1 MKLFEGSGVAIVTP
15 FKENQIDLDEFATL
29 IEWHIQQKTDAIIVI
44 GTTGESPVLSM
55 DEKKRMIKS
64 AIEFAGGRIPVIA
77 NTGTNNTAQSIEL
90 SLYAQQVGANGL
102 LLVAPYYN
110 KPTQRGLIA
119 HFSAIAKAVQLPII
133 LYNVPSRCGVN
144 ISTETVVE
152 LSKLPNIVGVKEAS
166 GNLEQIKAIIDH
178 TDGDFA
184 VYSGND
190 DQIFD
195 VLALGGDGVISVS
208 ANLIPK
214 TISDMCLMYRSGQHA
229 KSKALSDELQ
239 LLHKVLFIESN
250 PVPIKAAMNLCGH
263 PVGQTRLPLVDL
275 EDNHRQILI
284 EALDHYHLLGE
295 SV

>member
-15 FKENQIDLDEFATL
+15 FKENQIDFEEFATL

-55 DEKKRMIKS
+55 DEKKLMIKS
-64 AIEFAGGRIPVIA
+64 AVEFACGRIPVIA

-90 SLYAQQVGANGL
+90 SLYAQHVGADGL

-110 KPTQRGLIA
+110 KPTQSGLIA
-119 HFSAIAKAVQLPII
+119 HFTAIAQAVALPII

-144 ISTETVVE
+144 ISVETVVE

-166 GNLEQIKAIIDH
+166 GNLDQIKAIIDH
-178 TDGDFA
+178 TDDDFA

-190 DQIFD
+190 DQIYD

-214 TISDMCLMYRSGQHA
+214 TISDVCLLYRSNQHA
-229 KSKALSDELQ
+229 QSKALSDELS

-263 PVGQTRLPLVDL
+263 PVGLTRLPLVDL
-275 EDNHRQILI
+275 EDEHRQILI
-284 EALDHYHLLGE
+284 ETLDHYHLLGE
-295 SV
+295 HV

>member
-1 MKLFEGSGVAIVTP
+1 MKLFQGSGVAIVTP
-15 FKENQIDLDEFATL
+15 FKDNQINLLEFSAL
-29 IEWHIQQKTDAIIVI
+29 IDWHIEHKTSAIIVI

-55 DEKKRMIKS
+55 DEKKLLIRS
-64 AIEFAGGRIPVIA
+64 AVEFSAGRIPIIA

-90 SLYAQQVGANGL
+90 SLYAQNVGADGL

-119 HFSAIAKAVQLPII
+119 HFSAIAQAVGLPII

-144 ISTETVVE
+144 IQAETVIE
-152 LSKLPNIVGVKEAS
+152 LSKVANIVGVKEAS
-166 GNLEQIKAIIDH
+166 GNLEQIKEIIDK
-178 TDGDFA
+178 TGDEFA

-208 ANLIPK
+208 ANLIPQ
-214 TISDMCLMYRSGQHA
+214 TISTLCTLFFNGNTTES
-229 KSKALSDELQ
+229 SELSNDLS

-250 PVPIKAAMNLCGH
+250 PVPIKAAMNVCGH
-263 PVGQTRLPLVDL
+263 DVGATRLPLVDL
-275 EDNHRQILI
+275 EEEHRIVLM
-284 EALDHYHLLGE
+284 EALNHYHLLGD
-295 SV
+295 VT

>member
-1 MKLFEGSGVAIVTP
+1 MKLFQGSGVAIVTP
-15 FKENQIDLDEFATL
+15 FKDNQINLLEFSAL
-29 IEWHIQQKTDAIIVI
+29 IDWHIEHKTSAIIVI

-55 DEKKRMIKS
+55 DEKKLLIRS
-64 AIEFAGGRIPVIA
+64 AVEFSAGRIPIIA

-90 SLYAQQVGANGL
+90 SLYAQNVGADGL

-119 HFSAIAKAVQLPII
+119 HFSAIAQAVGLPII

-144 ISTETVVE
+144 IQAETVIE
-152 LSKLPNIVGVKEAS
+152 LSKVANIVGVKEAS
-166 GNLEQIKAIIDH
+166 GNLEQIKEIIDK
-178 TDGDFA
+178 TGDEFA

-208 ANLIPK
+208 ANLIPQ
-214 TISDMCLMYRSGQHA
+214 TISTLCTLFFNGNPAES
-229 KSKALSDELQ
+229 SELSNDLS

-250 PVPIKAAMNLCGH
+250 PVPIKAAMNVCGH
-263 PVGQTRLPLVDL
+263 DVGATRLPLVDL
-275 EDNHRQILI
+275 EEEHRIVLM
-284 EALDHYHLLGE
+284 EALNHYHLLGD
-295 SV
+295 VT

>member
-1 MKLFEGSGVAIVTP
+1 MKLFQGSGVAIVTP
-15 FKENQIDLDEFATL
+15 FKDNQINLLEFSAL
-29 IEWHIQQKTDAIIVI
+29 IDWHIEHKTSAIIVI

-55 DEKKRMIKS
+55 DEKKLLIRS
-64 AIEFAGGRIPVIA
+64 AVEFSAGRIPIIA

-90 SLYAQQVGANGL
+90 SLYAQNVGADGL

-119 HFSAIAKAVQLPII
+119 HFSAIAQAVGLPII

-144 ISTETVVE
+144 IQAETVIE
-152 LSKLPNIVGVKEAS
+152 LSKVANIVGVKEAS
-166 GNLEQIKAIIDH
+166 GNLEQIKEIIDK
-178 TDGDFA
+178 TGDEFA

-208 ANLIPK
+208 ANLIPQ
-214 TISDMCLMYRSGQHA
+214 TISTLCTLFFNGNTAES
-229 KSKALSDELQ
+229 SELSNDLS

-250 PVPIKAAMNLCGH
+250 PVPIKAAMNVCGH
-263 PVGQTRLPLVDL
+263 DVGATRLPLVDL
-275 EDNHRQILI
+275 EEEHRIVLM
-284 EALDHYHLLGE
+284 EALNHYHLLGD
-295 SV
+295 VT

>member
-1 MKLFEGSGVAIVTP
+1 MKLFKGSGVAIVTP
-15 FKENQIDLDEFATL
+15 FKEDKIHLEEFAAL
-29 IEWHIQQKTDAIIVI
+29 IDWHVEQKTSAIIVI

-55 DEKKRMIKS
+55 EEKKLLIRS
-64 AIEFAGGRIPVIA
+64 AVEFSAGRIPIIA

-90 SLYAQQVGANGL
+90 SLYAQNVGADGL

-119 HFSAIAKAVQLPII
+119 HFTAIAHAVNLPII

-144 ISTETVVE
+144 IQAETVIE
-152 LSKLPNIVGVKEAS
+152 LSKVPNIVGVKEAS
-166 GNLEQIKAIIDH
+166 GNLEQIKEIIDK
-178 TDGDFA
+178 TSEDFA

-208 ANLIPK
+208 ANLIPH
-214 TISDMCLMYRSGQHA
+214 TISELCSLYLRGEFEESQR
-229 KSKALSDELQ
+229 LSEHLS

-250 PVPIKAAMNLCGH
+250 PVPIKAAMNVCGH
-263 PVGQTRLPLVDL
+263 DVGGTRLPLVDL
-275 EDNHRQILI
+275 EEEHRIVLM
-284 EALDHYHLLGE
+284 EALNHYHLLGD
-295 SV
+295 VT

>member
-1 MKLFEGSGVAIVTP
+1 MKLFQGSGVAIVTP
-15 FKENQIDLDEFATL
+15 FKDNQINLLEFSAL
-29 IEWHIQQKTDAIIVI
+29 IDWHIEHKTSAIIVI

-55 DEKKRMIKS
+55 DEKKLLIRS
-64 AIEFAGGRIPVIA
+64 AVEFSAGRIPIIA

-90 SLYAQQVGANGL
+90 SLYAQNVGADGL

-119 HFSAIAKAVQLPII
+119 HFSAIAQAVGLPII

-144 ISTETVVE
+144 IQAETVIE
-152 LSKLPNIVGVKEAS
+152 LSKVANIVGVKEAS
-166 GNLEQIKAIIDH
+166 GNLEQIKEIIDK
-178 TDGDFA
+178 TGDEFA

-208 ANLIPK
+208 ANLIPQ
-214 TISDMCLMYRSGQHA
+214 TISTLCTLFFNGNTTES
-229 KSKALSDELQ
+229 SELSNDLS

-250 PVPIKAAMNLCGH
+250 PVPIKAAMNVCGH
-263 PVGQTRLPLVDL
+263 DVGATRLPLVDL
-275 EDNHRQILI
+275 EEEHRIVLV
-284 EALDHYHLLGE
+284 EALNHYHLLGD
-295 SV
+295 VT

>member
-1 MKLFEGSGVAIVTP
+1 MKLFQGSGVAIVTP
-15 FKENQIDLDEFATL
+15 FKDNQINLLEFATL
-29 IEWHIQQKTDAIIVI
+29 IDWHIEHKTSAIIVI

-55 DEKKRMIKS
+55 DEKKLLIRS
-64 AIEFAGGRIPVIA
+64 AVEFSAGRIPIIA

-90 SLYAQQVGANGL
+90 SLYAQNVGADGL

-119 HFSAIAKAVQLPII
+119 HFSAIAQAVELPII

-144 ISTETVVE
+144 IQAETVIE
-152 LSKLPNIVGVKEAS
+152 LSKVANIVGVKEAS
-166 GNLEQIKAIIDH
+166 GNLEQIKEIIDK
-178 TDGDFA
+178 TGDEFA

-208 ANLIPK
+208 ANLIPQ
-214 TISDMCLMYRSGQHA
+214 TISTLCTLFFNGNTTES
-229 KSKALSDELQ
+229 SELSNDLS

-250 PVPIKAAMNLCGH
+250 PVPIKAAMNVCGH
-263 PVGQTRLPLVDL
+263 DVGATRLPLVDL
-275 EDNHRQILI
+275 EEEHRIVLM
-284 EALDHYHLLGE
+284 EALNHYHLLGD
-295 SV
+295 VT

>member
-1 MKLFEGSGVAIVTP
+1 MKLFQGSGVAIVTP
-15 FKENQIDLDEFATL
+15 FKDNQINLLEFATL
-29 IEWHIQQKTDAIIVI
+29 IDWHIEHKTSAIIVI

-55 DEKKRMIKS
+55 DEKKLLIRS
-64 AIEFAGGRIPVIA
+64 AVEFSAGRIPIIA

-90 SLYAQQVGANGL
+90 SLYAQNVGADGL

-119 HFSAIAKAVQLPII
+119 HFSAIAQAVELPII

-144 ISTETVVE
+144 IQAETVIE
-152 LSKLPNIVGVKEAS
+152 LSKVANIVGVKEAS
-166 GNLEQIKAIIDH
+166 GNLEQIKEIIDK
-178 TDGDFA
+178 TGDEFA

-208 ANLIPK
+208 ANLIPQ
-214 TISDMCLMYRSGQHA
+214 TISTLCTLFFNGNTTES
-229 KSKALSDELQ
+229 SELSNDLS

-250 PVPIKAAMNLCGH
+250 PVPIKAAMNVCGH
-263 PVGQTRLPLVDL
+263 DVGATRLPLVDFRRRAS
-275 EDNHRQILI
+275 HRFDGSIKPLSLI
-284 EALDHYHLLGE
+284 G
-295 SV
+295 

>member
-1 MKLFEGSGVAIVTP
+1 MKLFKGSGVAIVTP
-15 FKENQIDLDEFATL
+15 FKEDQIHLEEFAAL
-29 IEWHIQQKTDAIIVI
+29 IDWHVEQKTSAIIVI

-55 DEKKRMIKS
+55 EEKKLIIRS
-64 AIEFAGGRIPVIA
+64 AVEFSAGRIPIIA

-90 SLYAQQVGANGL
+90 SLYAQNVGADGL

-119 HFSAIAKAVQLPII
+119 HFLAISQAVNLPII

-144 ISTETVVE
+144 IQAETVIE
-152 LSKLPNIVGVKEAS
+152 LSKVPNIIGVKEAS
-166 GNLEQIKAIIDH
+166 GNLEQIKEIIDK
-178 TDGDFA
+178 TSEDFA

-208 ANLIPK
+208 ANLIPH
-214 TISDMCLMYRSGQHA
+214 TISELCSLYLRGEFEESQR
-229 KSKALSDELQ
+229 LSEHLS

-250 PVPIKAAMNLCGH
+250 PVPIKAAMNVCGH
-263 PVGQTRLPLVDL
+263 DVGGTRLPLVDL
-275 EDNHRQILI
+275 EEEHRIVLM
-284 EALDHYHLLGE
+284 EALNHYHLLGD
-295 SV
+295 VT

>member
-1 MKLFEGSGVAIVTP
+1 MKLFQGSGVAIVTP
-15 FKENQIDLDEFATL
+15 FKDNQINLLEFSAL
-29 IEWHIQQKTDAIIVI
+29 IDWHIEHKTSAIIVI

-55 DEKKRMIKS
+55 DEKKLLIRS
-64 AIEFAGGRIPVIA
+64 AVEFSAGRIPIIA

-90 SLYAQQVGANGL
+90 SLYAQNVGADGL

-119 HFSAIAKAVQLPII
+119 HFSAIAQAVGLHII

-144 ISTETVVE
+144 IQAETVIE
-152 LSKLPNIVGVKEAS
+152 LSKVANIVGVKEAS
-166 GNLEQIKAIIDH
+166 GNLEQIKEIIDK
-178 TDGDFA
+178 TGDEFA

-208 ANLIPK
+208 ANLIPQ
-214 TISDMCLMYRSGQHA
+214 TISTLCTLFFNGNTAES
-229 KSKALSDELQ
+229 SELSNDLS

-250 PVPIKAAMNLCGH
+250 PVPIKAAMNVCGH
-263 PVGQTRLPLVDL
+263 DVGATRLPLVDL
-275 EDNHRQILI
+275 EEEHRIVLM
-284 EALDHYHLLGE
+284 EALNHYHLLGD
-295 SV
+295 VT

>member
-1 MKLFEGSGVAIVTP
+1 MKLFQGSGVAIVTP
-15 FKENQIDLDEFATL
+15 FKDNQINLVEFATL
-29 IEWHIQQKTDAIIVI
+29 IDWHIEHKTSAIIVI

-55 DEKKRMIKS
+55 DEKKLLIRS
-64 AIEFAGGRIPVIA
+64 AVEFSAGRIPIIA

-90 SLYAQQVGANGL
+90 SLYAQNVGADGL

-119 HFSAIAKAVQLPII
+119 HFSAIAQAVELPII

-144 ISTETVVE
+144 IQAETVIE
-152 LSKLPNIVGVKEAS
+152 LSKVANIVGVKEAS
-166 GNLEQIKAIIDH
+166 GNLEQIKEIIDK
-178 TDGDFA
+178 TGDEFA

-208 ANLIPK
+208 ANLIPQ
-214 TISDMCLMYRSGQHA
+214 TISTLCTLFFNGNTTES
-229 KSKALSDELQ
+229 SELSNDLS

-250 PVPIKAAMNLCGH
+250 PVPIKAAMNVCGH
-263 PVGQTRLPLVDL
+263 DVGATRLPLVDL
-275 EDNHRQILI
+275 EEEHRIVLM
-284 EALDHYHLLGE
+284 EALNQYHVLGD
-295 SV
+295 VT

>member
-1 MKLFEGSGVAIVTP
+1 MKLFKGSGVAIVTP
-15 FKENQIDLDEFATL
+15 FKEDQIHLEEFAAL
-29 IEWHIQQKTDAIIVI
+29 IDWHVEQKTSAIIVI

-55 DEKKRMIKS
+55 EEKKLLIRS
-64 AIEFAGGRIPVIA
+64 AVEFSAGRIPIIA

-90 SLYAQQVGANGL
+90 SLYAQNVGADGL

-119 HFSAIAKAVQLPII
+119 HFLAISQAVNLPII

-144 ISTETVVE
+144 IQAETVIE
-152 LSKLPNIVGVKEAS
+152 LSKVPNIIGVKEAS
-166 GNLEQIKAIIDH
+166 GNLEQIKEIIDK
-178 TDGDFA
+178 TSEDFA

-208 ANLIPK
+208 ANLIPH
-214 TISDMCLMYRSGQHA
+214 TISELCSLYLRGEFEESQR
-229 KSKALSDELQ
+229 LSEHLS

-250 PVPIKAAMNLCGH
+250 PVPIKAAMNVCGH
-263 PVGQTRLPLVDL
+263 DVGCTRLPLVDL
-275 EDNHRQILI
+275 EEEHRIVLM
-284 EALDHYHLLGE
+284 EALNHYHLLGD
-295 SV
+295 VT